1 LTAGFTERQFKR
13 YRTAQRR
20 IRSHFGSAAAISQV
34 SVTVGALPTSRG
46 LLCGCVLHV
55 AGNSGVKGLR
65 ASESYGFVQG
75 PARQNA
81 ACPIL
86 HALRSQYLLQ
96 LDRFQT
102 ELFVIPTPALELASQ
117 LQQSHSRAAEP
128 ALEAA
133 RQLLQGI
140 PKLRLQGCLKGPFHD
155 AMQAKLQQLARTRNN
170 EVISLDFDAIAARF
184 LEVPA
189 PGCVPDGE
197 PLSQVERVSE
207 SRDSQ

>member
-1 LTAGFTERQFKR
+1 
-13 YRTAQRR
+13 
-20 IRSHFGSAAAISQV
+20 
-34 SVTVGALPTSRG
+34 
-46 LLCGCVLHV
+46 
-55 AGNSGVKGLR
+55 
-65 ASESYGFVQG
+65 
-75 PARQNA
+75 
-81 ACPIL
+81 L

-155 AMQAKLQQLARTRNN
+155 AMQAKLRQLAHTRNN
-170 EVISLDFDAIAARF
+170 EVIPLDFDAIAARF
-184 LEVPA
+184 LEEPPPV
-189 PGCVPDGE
+189 CVPDEE
-197 PLSQVERVSE
+197 PLPRVDQVSE